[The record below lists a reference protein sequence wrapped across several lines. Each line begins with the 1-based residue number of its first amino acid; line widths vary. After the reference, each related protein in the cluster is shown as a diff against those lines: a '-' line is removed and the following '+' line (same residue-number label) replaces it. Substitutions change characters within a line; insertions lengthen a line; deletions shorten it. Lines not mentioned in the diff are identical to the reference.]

1 MSQINNTTI
10 KEEITALCLQYEKA
24 LVSNNIEI
32 LDHFFWNSP
41 EVVRFGARENLYG
54 IEQLRAF
61 RQSRSPK
68 NLEREMF
75 NLKVVTFGTD
85 TAVATLEFRRTIG
98 GAEQLGRQS
107 QTWYKFPQIGW
118 KIVSAHVSQLSS

>member
-1 MSQINNTTI
+1 MNQVKNTTNQ
-10 KEEITALCLQYEKA
+10 EEVLALCLQYEKA
-24 LVSNNIEI
+24 LVSNDIET
-32 LDHFFWNSP
+32 LDCLFWDSP
-41 EVVRFGARENLYG
+41 DVVRFGAKENLYG
-54 IEQLRAF
+54 SQQLKAF
-61 RQSRSPK
+61 RQSRPSK

-85 TAVATLEFRRTIG
+85 TAIATLEFRRTIDG
-98 GAEQLGRQS
+98 VEQLGRQS